1 MFLISELES
10 SISGNTKK
18 YKILLIF
25 RLKSFISEN
34 IRIFFAGGSFF
45 SVFGFGMVS
54 ALVSSYIYYLVLIK
68 LNWKKVQSKQKHA
81 LGIIFKISKT
91 LRSEPL
97 FVNVNVLV
105 VYKINIFKSAQFMQ
119 KMKNKNSPHIFPKQ
133 FSVPC
138 HAYPTNISLINF
150 PLPQTLFKFHGLLY
164 Q

>member
-34 IRIFFAGGSFF
+34 IRIFFASGSFF

-68 LNWKKVQSKQKHA
+68 LN
-81 LGIIFKISKT
+81 
-91 LRSEPL
+91 
-97 FVNVNVLV
+97 
-105 VYKINIFKSAQFMQ
+105 
-119 KMKNKNSPHIFPKQ
+119 
-133 FSVPC
+133 
-138 HAYPTNISLINF
+138 
-150 PLPQTLFKFHGLLY
+150 
-164 Q
+164 